1 MLIYKPARKNKSFTI
16 IRSTAHSHLLM
27 ISAGKAGDGCS
38 ERIHFQCNFPKTPE
52 LPYGRWV
59 VSICPTHC
67 DTTRAMC
74 FCGEGTKY
82 PNRPVAEAC
91 GFHVK

>member
-1 MLIYKPARKNKSFTI
+1 M
-16 IRSTAHSHLLM
+16 
-27 ISAGKAGDGCS
+27 SAAVTGEGCS
-38 ERIHFQCNFPKTPE
+38 ERLQLQCNYPQSPE

-59 VSICPTHC
+59 VSMCPAYC

-82 PNRPVAEAC
+82 PNRPMPETC
-91 GFHVK
+91 GFKVK

>member
-1 MLIYKPARKNKSFTI
+1 M
-16 IRSTAHSHLLM
+16 
-27 ISAGKAGDGCS
+27 SAAATGEGCS
-38 ERIHFQCNFPKTPE
+38 ERLQLGCNLPQSPE
-52 LPYGRWV
+52 QPYGRWV
-59 VSICPTHC
+59 VSICPAYC

-91 GFHVK
+91 GFQFK